1 MGKNNYI
8 QRRRNEQQ
16 VFLDIGER
24 MGIQKA
30 CDYIQIALRDPE
42 VMGKGT
48 FGRARIEKLFR
59 RVAELADYFH
69 TAFTFDVEA
78 DNRQEEMDAA
88 LREIYGDDL
97 ETFYERYPE
106 LKKIRYDKARKGW
119 V

>member
-1 MGKNNYI
+1 MGKNNYL
-8 QRRRNEQQ
+8 QRRRDEQQ
-16 VFLDIGER
+16 VFLDVGER
-24 MGIQKA
+24 MGIQKT
-30 CDYIQIALRDPE
+30 CDYIQIALREPE
-42 VMGKGT
+42 VI
-48 FGRARIEKLFR
+48 RKLFR